1 MGRPVRNAK
10 DSAARSVRDD
20 RRFHALSLGIGM
32 ERPVM
37 QRLQSRPVPDESRLQ
52 GFTLVELLVVIASIA
67 IVASMLLPA
76 LTAAQGKAKRIRCV
90 SNLRQQGI
98 ACTLYLGDFDDR
110 FPTVM
115 EPTTRETAVYSYY
128 NYGGKQGTEYT
139 GQLRMLNPYVAIA
152 GKVNQKSAG
161 AELVFRCPADNGG
174 RKAGWPYDRRPTLF
188 DTFGSSYFYNSSA
201 NNNDELRGLVH
212 KRQSQ
217 IRNPTRTIVVNDF
230 AFNAYLVGLKP
241 FQRMYWH
248 DRNRN
253 GFGNLTFV
261 DGHVGYFQATDT
273 HPDFQRG
280 RDWSF
285 ISNDP

>member
-1 MGRPVRNAK
+1 
-10 DSAARSVRDD
+10 
-20 RRFHALSLGIGM
+20 M
-32 ERPVM
+32 ERPAI
-37 QRLQSRPVPDESRLQ
+37 QRLRPRALLHGSGSQ
-52 GFTLVELLVVIASIA
+52 GFTLIELLVVVAIIA
-67 IVASMLLPA
+67 ILAALLLPA
-76 LTAAQGKAKRIRCV
+76 LAAAHGRAKRIQCV

-98 ACTLYLGDFDDR
+98 ACALYLGDFEDR
-110 FPTVM
+110 FPTVV
-115 EPTTRETAVYSYY
+115 EPTTRETAVFSYY

-139 GQLRMLNPYVAIA
+139 GQLRMLNPYVAIVGRVDRKGA
-152 GKVNQKSAG
+152 GV
-161 AELVFRCPADNGG
+161 ELVFRCPSDNGG

-217 IRNPTRTIVVNDF
+217 IRNPIRTVLVNDF

-248 DRNRN
+248 DRDRN

-261 DGHVGYFQATDT
+261 DGHVGYFQATDDR
-273 HPDFQRG
+273 PDFQRG
-280 RDWSF
+280 QDWSF
-285 ISNDP
+285 VYNDP